1 MNVQSLIEKIKPSKA
16 ATKQLFAVVQPE
28 AIYFSSLEGVTLPRE
43 VPLEG
48 ATWQSVLLDSVKALN
63 AKGLVVHL
71 VLHSNLYQT
80 YQIEK
85 PNLPKEEWSVALPFL
100 LKDLINEK
108 VTEIVADAFS
118 LPIGNKIQA
127 YVVAKRLVLEVS
139 ALLQANGLLLGKVI
153 PESEVWARSAGELG
167 NFLLLHRNKNSSFK
181 FDAFIDRKCSFQRT
195 IRGVVPPITG
205 VASSALQLDGLALE
219 LQRSIDYLSSQ
230 LKGAS
235 LHQLKVQCD
244 EEDQQELVDALNE
257 RLSVKVS
264 LLDERHPDSVD
275 LLLEKITSINDEML
289 NLYPEHLKPKKDY
302 FSLSAVVAVWG
313 GVTLLMLL
321 MYGGYQWQNQRQL
334 QQLQMVQSEAQTLK
348 VQFDQMKQK
357 ADRHKPSAEKIA
369 AIERLKLE
377 IKAKQDSLNAVH
389 QFDESQ
395 QVGYSGVMRSLAKL
409 SRSDIS
415 LTSIEIDSDKLDL
428 HGLAR
433 EAKVIPNWLSQFKS
447 ELNLVG
453 RSFEK
458 LKIGRNEQDIIT
470 FELKT
475 TEGDK

>member
-16 ATKQLFAVVQPE
+16 ATKQLFVVVQPE
-28 AIYFSSLEGVTLPRE
+28 AIYFSSLEGFTLPRE

-48 ATWQSVLLDSVKALN
+48 ATWQSVLLDSVKGLN
-63 AKGLVVHL
+63 TKGLVVHL

-100 LKDLINEK
+100 LKDLITEK
-108 VTEIVADAFS
+108 VTEIVADAFP

-195 IRGVVPPITG
+195 MRGVVAPITG

-244 EEDQQELVDALNE
+244 EEDQQELVDSLNE

-264 LLDERHPDSVD
+264 LLDERYPHSVD
-275 LLLEKITSINDEML
+275 LLIEKVTSINDEML
-289 NLYPEHLKPKKDY
+289 NLYPDHLKPKKDY
-302 FSLSAVVAVWG
+302 FSLSAVAAVWG
-313 GVTLLMLL
+313 GVALLMLL

-348 VQFDQMKQK
+348 VQFEQMKQK
-357 ADRHKPSAEKIA
+357 ADRHKPSADKIA

-377 IKAKQDSLNAVH
+377 IKAKQDSLSAVH

-409 SRSDIS
+409 SRNDIS
-415 LTSIEIDSDKLDL
+415 LTSIEIHSDMLDL